1 MNNFFLEIPLY
12 LWLFIGFYIITY
24 QIGNQFLQVLGSKKK
39 NNYFNLFFKS
49 IIGFLIILF
58 IYPLIKTKGLTVH
71 SLLIIPFGYLIFILK
86 NENKIKKNEEEKNI
100 FLPYFLIPIL
110 LIFFFQTLYF
120 YNPFTGIA
128 YSLDVD
134 NFYYANVGSFIQQ
147 IGKEN
152 RFLDWTS
159 SEIAKPEIYHYADT
173 WLVALFAEFNLPA
186 TKVITLVVN
195 SFFYLEVYLGALAIL
210 EIFTEVNFFKSIY
223 ALLIFFISCIFINY
237 NNFTFFGYGCV
248 SLVYPK
254 LAQITTFLIL
264 SYCFI
269 INKQYELLVFSL
281 LSFCIIYMALMPP
294 TMIGLFLFIIS
305 LFVCKKINLKKAL
318 EFGTVLFIFSI
329 LFFILFKTVFS
340 QIDSRFDLN
349 GNEKMSLINTLIS
362 KFKDIV
368 YTTIFNLKDFIIQIL
383 PYLILI
389 IWTFLTNYKIRDTLT
404 NLCFLSISLLVGG
417 IIVFGLRYN
426 FLDAIQFYQNLA
438 YPITGILGFYLISQ
452 ILFTQTNNKLIGF
465 IIVFLLIFVNI
476 YSSSIYINKMHQFN
490 MVYNITRDKKYVQ
503 EVMKLVA
510 TEKKPRFAIAK
521 GKDDYKTIY
530 DKGIGI
536 YLNPFIGNKIN
547 TYMPAS
553 ITVFDIPLSEKVEY
567 AEMEKIWITNSALNL
582 YAQKHKLEKDTIN
595 LQIQFLKDNKI
606 QFLEMA
612 KNYKIPSAIN
622 EIIDTLVI
630 NPRNG
635 VRFAKIKTSN

>member
-12 LWLFIGFYIITY
+12 LCLFIGFYIITY

-237 NNFTFFGYGCV
+237 NNFTFIGYGCV

-340 QIDSRFDLN
+340 QIDSRYDLN